1 MGIIVEQL
9 HEHRAVEWSTNQGGG
24 ALWVEIGFYADIS
37 CSMMIPMDLRQ
48 IVSPLW

>member
-1 MGIIVEQL
+1 MESRGGEKGGGGGGG
-9 HEHRAVEWSTNQGGG
+9 GGG
-24 ALWVEIGFYADIS
+24 ALCVEIGFYADIS